1 MKITTVKEKAKAIW
15 RKHKGKILFVM
26 TAVGIV
32 VVCRKIDQKHQDAEI
47 VDKALRDF
55 NDAWSKGETNEEA
68 MKKELLESE
77 QAAKEEMSEFDR
89 KMNDPANQIPGG
101 GWVLEDY
108 MHDADLPQMV
118 ANDVPV
124 TSLGEFGEEMLRR
137 AGGTHPGHP
146 DCDPSKIKVSLMAN
160 FQTPEEEETEND
172 QLQDSAQ

>member
-55 NDAWSKGETNEEA
+55 NDAWAKGETNEEA
-68 MKKELLESE
+68 VKQELRESE
-77 QAAKEEMSEFDR
+77 QAAREEMENTKEEMSEFDR

-108 MHDADLPQMV
+108 MHDADLPEMI

-160 FQTPEEEETEND
+160 FQTPEEEETT
-172 QLQDSAQ
+172 

>member
-15 RKHKGKILFVM
+15 RKHKGKIMFVM

-32 VVCRKIDQKHQDAEI
+32 VVCRKIDQKRSPNVEEI
-47 VDKALRDF
+47 
-55 NDAWSKGETNEEA
+55 EEA
-68 MKKELLESE
+68 VIKELKKEEP
-77 QAAKEEMSEFDR
+77 KEEMSEFDR

-108 MHDADLPQMV
+108 MHDADLPEMI

>member
-26 TAVGIV
+26 TAVGVV

-47 VDKALRDF
+47 
-55 NDAWSKGETNEEA
+55 NDALAKGEPNEEA
-68 MKKELLESE
+68 VKQELLESE
-77 QAAKEEMSEFDR
+77 QAAREEMESTKEEMSEFDR

-101 GWVLEDY
+101 GWVLEDC
-108 MHDADLPQMV
+108 MHDADLPEMI

-146 DCDPSKIKVSLMAN
+146 DCDPSKIKVALMAN
-160 FQTPEEEETEND
+160 FQTPEEEEIEND
-172 QLQDSAQ
+172 RGLDDAV